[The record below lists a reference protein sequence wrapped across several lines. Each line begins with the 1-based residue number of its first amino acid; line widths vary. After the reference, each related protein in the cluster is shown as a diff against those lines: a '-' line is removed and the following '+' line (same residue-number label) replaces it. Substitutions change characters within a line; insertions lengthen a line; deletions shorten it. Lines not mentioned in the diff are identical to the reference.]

1 MPGGGRSGCLSVE
14 FPFAAQIAATIPL
27 RVRILFINSI
37 QMWGGA
43 EVWLMDVMHGLERR
57 GHEVTLVCRPG
68 TILEERARAEGFN
81 VVAMSMRSDFDPIV
95 VGNVLRLMRK
105 RRIQLVCTNMDKE
118 LRFGGLAARL
128 AGRVA
133 VVPSREVDY
142 PLKNKLRYRF
152 TYNVLADHVLA
163 NSDATRRTLLASAP
177 WLRSERVEVVYKGI
191 DPAPYLASPEAGAT
205 LRRELGIP
213 HNAPVAGFVGQVIER
228 KGIPDIVACIPR
240 VIERVPDAR
249 FLFVGEGVLVDYLKF
264 KSRELGLERCIVT
277 AGFRRD
283 VPAVMKAIDVLML
296 PSIVEGFGYVL
307 VEAMA
312 AGKPVVATRVSSIP
326 EIVRDG
332 ETGRLVDVH
341 RPDQL
346 ADAITAILL
355 DPSRGA
361 AMGRRGRE
369 VVLEQFTLT
378 RMLDRTEAVFAA
390 QVNAKESA

>member
-1 MPGGGRSGCLSVE
+1 MPGGGRSGRFVLE
-14 FPFAAQIAATIPL
+14 QRFLLRIDPL
-27 RVRILFINSI
+27 DVRILFINSI

-43 EVWLMDVMHGLERR
+43 EVWLMDVMRGLEGR

-68 TILEERARAEGFN
+68 TILEERARAEGFD
-81 VVAMSMRSDFDPIV
+81 VVSLPMRSDFDPLV
-95 VGNVLRLMRK
+95 VWRVLRLIRK

-152 TYNVLADHVLA
+152 TYNVLVDRVLA

-177 WLRSERVEVVYKGI
+177 WLRPDRVEVVYKGI
-191 DPAPYLASPEAGAT
+191 DPAPYLDHPEAGAA

-213 HNAPVAGFVGQVIER
+213 AGAPVVGFVGQIIER
-228 KGIPDIVACIPR
+228 KGIPDIVASMPG
-240 VIERVPDAR
+240 VIERAPDAR
-249 FLFVGEGVLVDYLKF
+249 FLFVGEGALLEFLKT
-264 KSRELGLERCIVT
+264 KSRELGLERSVVM

-283 VPAVMKAIDVLML
+283 VPAVMKAIDVLIL

-312 AGKPVVATRVSSIP
+312 AGKPVVATRTSSIP

-346 ADAITAILL
+346 AGAITAILL

-369 VVLEQFTLT
+369 VVLQHFTLT
-378 RMLDRTEAVFAA
+378 RMLDRTEAVFAT
-390 QVNAKESA
+390 QVGAKESA

>member
-1 MPGGGRSGCLSVE
+1 VPEGGRSGFLQSS
-14 FPFAAQIAATIPL
+14 ASIPVSL
-27 RVRILFINSI
+27 RILFINSI

-43 EVWLMDVMHGLERR
+43 EVWLMDVMHGLARR

-68 TILEERARAEGFN
+68 TILEERARAGGFD
-81 VVAMSMRSDFDPIV
+81 VVTLSMRSDFDPIV
-95 VGNVLRLMRK
+95 VGNVLRLIRQ

-152 TYNVLADHVLA
+152 TYNVLADRVLA
-163 NSDATRRTLLASAP
+163 NSEATRRTLLGSAP
-177 WLRSERVEVVYKGI
+177 WLRADRVEVVYKGI
-191 DPAPYLASPEAGAT
+191 DPAPYLDHPEAGAA

-213 HNAPVAGFVGQVIER
+213 ANAPVVGFVGQVIER
-228 KGIPDIVACIPR
+228 KGIPDIVACMPR
-240 VIERVPDAR
+240 VVERVPDAR
-249 FLFVGEGVLVDYLKF
+249 FLFVGEGILIDYLKT
-264 KSRELGLERCIVT
+264 KSRELGLERSVVI

-283 VPAVMKAIDVLML
+283 VPAVMKAVDVLML
-296 PSIVEGFGYVL
+296 PSVVEGFGYVL

-312 AGKPVVATRVSSIP
+312 AGKPVVATKVSSIP

-346 ADAITAILL
+346 ADAITAILVN
-355 DPSRGA
+355 PSQGA

-369 VVLEQFTLT
+369 VVLQQFTLEQ
-378 RMLDRTEAVFAA
+378 MLDRTEAVFAA
-390 QVNAKESA
+390 QVKAKGSA